1 MLGCLVQVPEQTG
14 PATSTLSR
22 LVELPPQLQ
31 VLCVDPHTPTLLAYK
46 QMLRAGVSGGAVK
59 ANGNSMIA
67 NLSISDLRPVC
78 PPVEQRLHPEGC
90 ATCNHVGLL
99 LLMTPAH

>member
-1 MLGCLVQVPEQTG
+1 MINRMHVEVPLPKCLSQAAQPEAPCAG
-14 PATSTLSR
+14 LLSSS
-22 LVELPPQLQ
+22 LQ

-46 QMLRAGVSGGAVK
+46 QMLNAGVSGAAVK

-78 PPVEQRLHPEGC
+78 ALVKQPPDFAP
-90 ATCNHVGLL
+90 
-99 LLMTPAH
+99 